1 MDSPR
6 PPAPTATR
14 HHVRIHTAK
23 ALLDASLGADDVP
36 AGFAPLW
43 FHTHR
48 IGAVHPQWIQR
59 LDPHLFGLERQAGHT
74 HVRMQAT
81 DRRAGRE
88 PSSPDAFNHRL
99 QGWAAR
105 LNADGQLPGW
115 RNEVVTIFGP
125 QADAPLFRVERAL
138 LRPLGLLLR
147 TVQVNVFTW
156 DASAGLQL
164 WAARRAAH
172 KAVDPGLLDSL
183 VAGGMA
189 GDETPLETLLRE
201 AAEEAGLPLSLSRR
215 ALPSGIMDSSAVEH
229 DGVAPVLNRE
239 RMHVFDLQVPA
250 TFIPSFPDGETEEA
264 MRLSPTQIIEQI
276 KAGQWTREG
285 AWACLNLI
293 QRARA
298 GKLRHR

>member
-1 MDSPR
+1 MDSPF
-6 PPAPTATR
+6 PPAQAAER
-14 HHVRIHTAK
+14 HSVRIQTAQ
-23 ALLDASLGADDVP
+23 ALLDASLDDVP

-43 FHTHR
+43 FHTHQ
-48 IGAVHPQWIQR
+48 IGAVHPRWIQR
-59 LDPHLFGLERQAGHT
+59 LDPHLFELERQSGHT
-74 HVRMQAT
+74 LVRMQAA
-81 DRRAGRE
+81 DRRAGRGSAD
-88 PSSPDAFNHRL
+88 PNAFNHRL

-105 LNADGQLPGW
+105 LHADGQLPGW
-115 RNEVVTIFGP
+115 RNEVVAIFGP
-125 QADAPLFRVERAL
+125 RTDAPLFRVERAL

-147 TVQVNVFTW
+147 TVQLNVYTW
-156 DASAGLQL
+156 DATHGLRL

-189 GDETPLETLLRE
+189 DEETPLETLFRE
-201 AAEEAGLPLSLSRR
+201 AAEEAGLPLALSRR

-229 DGVAPVLNRE
+229 DGVAPILHRE

-250 TFIPSFPDGETEEA
+250 DFEPSFPDGETEEA
-264 MRLSPTQIIEQI
+264 TLLSPEEIIQQI

-293 QRARA
+293 QRERA